1 MIFMYSLEYSYSEPP
16 EHPKMFLFPKMAN
29 MVFLIFDSS
38 KEFPFSKLKDKKK
51 QFGPHT
57 KSLEGCKI
65 MALNSSCVWKALEG

>member
-29 MVFLIFDSS
+29 MVFLIFNPG
-38 KEFPFSKLKDKKK
+38 KEFPFSILKDRK
-51 QFGPHT
+51 QCGPHT

-65 MALNSSCVWKALEG
+65 MALHSSCVWKALEG